1 MATHRANGVT
11 QWWLALAG
19 FAALY
24 APTYMAL
31 SGTLWRTDEHSH
43 APLIAVI
50 CVWLFWSQRKAIF
63 TATMPV
69 KSAAVLGWSLF
80 SAGLLLQLVGKS
92 QQVPLLEMAS
102 QIPLLAGVITLLAG
116 RGGLR
121 QAWFP
126 LVFLLFMIPLP
137 GVWLDALTSGLKQW
151 VSVACE
157 ELLYLAGFPVGRS
170 GVMISIGPYQM
181 LVADACSGL
190 YSMLSLSA
198 LGVLL
203 TYLGKPASRLHAAIM
218 LASIIPIALL
228 ANLFRVMLLVL
239 VTYYLGDA
247 AGRGI
252 HAVASPLVFVL
263 AIALLLMT
271 DRLCRRTIGVQTK

>member
-1 MATHRANGVT
+1 METHQTNGVT
-11 QWWLALAG
+11 QWGLALTGIAV
-19 FAALY
+19 LY
-24 APTYMAL
+24 APTYMTL

-50 CVWLFWSQRKAIF
+50 CAWLFWSQRKAIVA
-63 TATMPV
+63 ATMPV

-80 SAGLLLQLVGKS
+80 SAGLLLQLVGKT

-102 QIPLLAGVITLLAG
+102 QIPLLAGVITLLVG

-126 LVFLLFMIPLP
+126 LIFLLFMIPLP
-137 GVWLDALTSGLKQW
+137 GVWLDAMTSGLKQG
-151 VSVACE
+151 VSIACE

-190 YSMLSLSA
+190 YSILSLSA

-203 TYLGKPASRLHAAIM
+203 TYLGKPASRLHMAIM
-218 LASIIPIALL
+218 LVSIIPIALL

-247 AGRGI
+247 AGRSI
-252 HAVASPLVFVL
+252 HAIASPLVFVM
-263 AIALLLMT
+263 AVALMMLT
-271 DRLCRRTIGVQTK
+271 DRLCRRTIGAVKQ